1 MGLKIKIIIALIL
14 FMVIS
19 TGFMYIKVLRAELEA
34 AAEVQIRMEGVINQ
48 QKLVL
53 DRQEQD
59 MKKMQEVNKEISAK
73 VANAQQ
79 EVADLN
85 RKFASRDLAAI
96 ASTKPTE
103 TEERVNRG
111 TKDALRCNEIVTG
124 SPLTADE
131 KSGKIRN
138 SICNAFIKEL
148 IEKEKTNAK

>member
-96 ASTKPTE
+96 ASAKPTE

-148 IEKEKTNAK
+148 IEKEKTNAQ